1 MEYQEELAVVPLVP
15 VDATPS
21 TDTMLR
27 MVLNHEALLVHHVL
41 NDSLSGR
48 PGQVAQATG
57 AFAKAISRV
66 TGEFNRSFNGRP
78 LPSSTS
84 GRFDSQRS
92 GTGCRWRIPRHGQ
105 GSWLHAHFRSR
116 YFASSCGYW
125 SNSSSGTVD
134 RDCSS
139 GNSF

>member
-57 AFAKAISRV
+57 AFAKAISQV
-66 TGEFNRSFNGRP
+66 TGEFNRSFSTEGLYRVV
-78 LPSSTS
+78 LPAGSTAK
-84 GRFDSQRS
+84 DLV
-92 GTGCRWRIPRHGQ
+92 P
-105 GSWLHAHFRSR
+105 
-116 YFASSCGYW
+116 

>member
-48 PGQVAQATG
+48 PGQLAPR
-57 AFAKAISRV
+57 AFPVTLLCFQLRV
-66 TGEFNRSFNGRP
+66 LE
-78 LPSSTS
+78 
-84 GRFDSQRS
+84 Q
-92 GTGCRWRIPRHGQ
+92 Q
-105 GSWLHAHFRSR
+105 
-116 YFASSCGYW
+116 
-125 SNSSSGTVD
+125 
-134 RDCSS
+134 
-139 GNSF
+139 

>member
-57 AFAKAISRV
+57 AFAKAISQV
-66 TGEFNRSFNGRP
+66 TGEFNRSF
-78 LPSSTS
+78 
-84 GRFDSQRS
+84 QRKAF
-92 GTGCRWRIPRHGQ
+92 TE
-105 GSWLHAHFRSR
+105 
-116 YFASSCGYW
+116 
-125 SNSSSGTVD
+125 
-134 RDCSS
+134 
-139 GNSF
+139 

>member
-48 PGQVAQATG
+48 PGQVAQATVRSQKQSVRLLANLIVPFQRK
-57 AFAKAISRV
+57 AF
-66 TGEFNRSFNGRP
+66 TE
-78 LPSSTS
+78 
-84 GRFDSQRS
+84 
-92 GTGCRWRIPRHGQ
+92 
-105 GSWLHAHFRSR
+105 
-116 YFASSCGYW
+116 
-125 SNSSSGTVD
+125 
-134 RDCSS
+134 
-139 GNSF
+139 

>member
-1 MEYQEELAVVPLVP
+1 MERQEELAVVPLVP

-57 AFAKAISRV
+57 AFAKAISQV
-66 TGEFNRSFNGRP
+66 TGEFNRSFWPFAVWCGCVCQVVTVLRSS
-78 LPSSTS
+78 LPQV
-84 GRFDSQRS
+84 R
-92 GTGCRWRIPRHGQ
+92 
-105 GSWLHAHFRSR
+105 
-116 YFASSCGYW
+116 
-125 SNSSSGTVD
+125 
-134 RDCSS
+134 
-139 GNSF
+139 